1 MDLHIFNPEHD
12 MVLAYA
18 GKHLNCSHTVQELR
32 TNLGWIPALW
42 AHDGDVVLVDDAAF
56 AVKAATRAGL
66 HRADVLFLQAEDI
79 KGQHFDY
86 IHPWG
91 WDTALRAFLIAN
103 RISSPSI
110 PDDNRLAGIRR
121 LSSRQ
126 LTTELLPSLRRG
138 IEDAT
143 CGCSV
148 FVDSSSA
155 GGIAKAMEDLKGI
168 SASFVFKSP
177 WSSSGRGIRY
187 VDESGID
194 DNTSHWITNT
204 LRRQGGIMVEPYYK
218 KVKDLAMEFCMKDGT
233 AVYRG
238 LSLFL
243 THNGS
248 YTGNLIT
255 TEEEKLKSLS
265 AYISPILLEE
275 VRERICAYT
284 NRCFSGIYEGPF
296 GVDMMIVAA
305 GTFLLHPC
313 VELNLRRTMGHVSL
327 SLPASDALPDRIM
340 TITHDVNYQLKVRP
354 IGNNFVQIL

>member
-18 GKHLNCSHTVQELR
+18 GKHLNCSHAVQELR
-32 TNLGWIPALW
+32 MNLGWIPALW
-42 AHDGDVVLVDDAAF
+42 AHDGDVVLVDDTAF
-56 AVKAATRAGL
+56 AVKAAARAGL
-66 HRADVLFLQAEDI
+66 RKADVLFLQAEDV
-79 KGQHFDY
+79 KGQRFDR

-91 WDTALRAFLIAN
+91 WDAALRSMLASY

-110 PDDNRLAGIRR
+110 PSDKCLVEMRR

-126 LTTELLPSLRRG
+126 LTTELLPFLRRG
-138 IEDAT
+138 IEDVT

-148 FVDSSSA
+148 FADSSPGSGVA
-155 GGIAKAMEDLKGI
+155 EAMGSLREI
-168 SASFVFKSP
+168 SPSFVVKSL

-187 VDESGID
+187 IGESGVN
-194 DNTSHWITNT
+194 DNTLRWIVNT

-218 KVKDLAMEFCMKDGT
+218 KVKDLAMEFDMKDGT

-238 LSLFL
+238 LSLFS

-255 TEEEKLKSLS
+255 TEEEKLKILS
-265 AYISPILLEE
+265 AYVSPILLKE
-275 VRERICAYT
+275 VRERICDYAT
-284 NRCFSGIYEGPF
+284 RHFGGVYEGPF
-296 GVDMMIVAA
+296 GVDMMIVTAEK
-305 GTFLLHPC
+305 LVLHPC
-313 VELNLRRTMGHVSL
+313 VEVNLRRTMGHVAL

-340 TITHDVNYQLKVRP
+340 TIIHDVNYQLKVRP
-354 IGNNFVQIL
+354 IGNNFVQII

>member
-32 TNLGWIPALW
+32 MNLGWLPALW
-42 AHDGDVVLVDDAAF
+42 ARDGDVVLVDDAAF
-56 AVKAATRAGL
+56 AVKAATKTKL
-66 HRADVLFLQAEDI
+66 PKADVLFLQVEDI
-79 KGQHFDY
+79 KGQRFDC

-91 WDTALRAFLIAN
+91 WDAALRTMLIAN

-110 PDDNRLAGIRR
+110 PDDNRLACIRR

-126 LTTELLPSLRRG
+126 LTTEALPFLRRG
-138 IEDAT
+138 IEDVT
-143 CGCSV
+143 CGRSV
-148 FVDSSSA
+148 FVDGSSTD
-155 GGIAKAMEDLKGI
+155 GIAEAMESLRDI
-168 SASFVFKSP
+168 SASFVLKSP

-187 VDESGID
+187 VDGGGAD
-194 DNTSHWITNT
+194 GNTTRWITNT
-204 LRRQGGIMVEPYYK
+204 MHRQGGIMVEPYYK
-218 KVKDLAMEFCMKDGT
+218 KVRDLAMEFDMKDGT

-243 THNGS
+243 TRNGS

-255 TEEEKLKSLS
+255 TEEQKQKHLSTYIPPALLK
-265 AYISPILLEE
+265 E
-275 VRERICAYT
+275 VRERICNFA
-284 NRCFSGIYEGPF
+284 NRRLGGIYEGPF

-305 GTFLLHPC
+305 GKFLLHPC
-313 VELNLRRTMGHVSL
+313 VEINLRRTMGHAAL
-327 SLPASDALPDRIM
+327 SLPASDALPDRVM
-340 TITHDVNYQLKVRP
+340 TITHDVNYRLKVRP